1 MNIFRK
7 NLISIIVA
15 ALVMVFLCV
24 PVFAYT
30 SQNTSGR
37 YCHYAGCNEKPVVRS
52 YCTKHVCKYRGIGNC
67 FNPVVKG
74 TRFCVGH
81 TYVGAQKTSSSS
93 YKKSSST
100 YYKICSKYGCYNKV
114 YGSGSYCST
123 HSSYS
128 NNYSYKK
135 NNNYS
140 YKKTSSS
147 KKYEMPDC
155 DDYDSYDDFM
165 DDWDGYMPD
174 GSDAEDYWENW

>member
-24 PVFAYT
+24 PAFAYT
-30 SQNTSGR
+30 SQNTSGS

-52 YCTKHVCKYRGIGNC
+52 YCTNHVCKYRGIGNC

-123 HSSYS
+123 GCYCKREQVE
-128 NNYSYKK
+128 YKRFYFATWK
-135 NNNYS
+135 VTREDV
-140 YKKTSSS
+140 K
-147 KKYEMPDC
+147 E
-155 DDYDSYDDFM
+155 
-165 DDWDGYMPD
+165 YMKHHD
-174 GSDAEDYWENW
+174 LYTKANKFQDITIKVYLCTM